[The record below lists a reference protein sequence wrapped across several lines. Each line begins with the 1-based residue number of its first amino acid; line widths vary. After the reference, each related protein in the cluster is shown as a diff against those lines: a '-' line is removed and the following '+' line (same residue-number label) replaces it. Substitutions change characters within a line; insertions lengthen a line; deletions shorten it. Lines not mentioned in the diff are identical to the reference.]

1 MKTKIEEILESK
13 NINLTDSQKEAVF
26 HEDGPALVLSVPGS
40 GKTTVVISRIG
51 NLILN
56 EKAKAEDILAI
67 TFSKASAGDMT
78 ERYNKIFG
86 DMNFGRVRFSTIHAL
101 GHWVVTSYN
110 RKFGVTQKIIESSE
124 VHQVIKTAYKEDTQ
138 EYLAE
143 DRLEGYVS
151 AMSYIKNRMLN
162 EDEISKYAEDIGLE
176 AFSHIYYEYERYK
189 KKNNLIDF
197 DDMLYKTVQIL
208 EQNEITRN
216 YLKNKYKYI
225 ILDEGQDTTPL
236 QYRIIE
242 LIVNSNKNV
251 YIVADDDQS
260 IYGWRGADS
269 SILLNIDNM
278 FPNTKLYN
286 MEQNFRS
293 NRNIINVAN
302 ALIKNNEMRYKKV
315 IQTAK
320 DNGNKVNVVSVY
332 SPQEQ
337 YKYVVDFLNK
347 ENKSAIL
354 YRNNFS
360 LMTIANYLRKNGVD
374 FYAAGYKSG
383 FFNHWIVSDI
393 LDIIKIM
400 LNRGDIEAFSRIY
413 YKINTYLNKSYIERI
428 KMKRE
433 SIKDV
438 FEFLNMRCSLKDYQE
453 DRIDEIEDIL
463 DFALKMSPN
472 KGIYYL
478 IGELGYRDYLEKKSE
493 MTGVNIDMYMGILDL
508 MMELVSS
515 ASKYEDVYLEIKQLN
530 DILVKSK
537 NNKTA
542 NVSLSTLH
550 SSKGLEFDDVF
561 LIDFNE
567 EVIPGMTK
575 EKAVEKDKMHEFEE
589 ARRLAYVGVTRAK
602 SNLHIITTDLRPNC
616 FINEM
621 SEYYLSINNID
632 GYLKNKNKK

>member
-13 NINLTDSQKEAVF
+13 NINLTKSQKEAVM

-56 EKAKAEDILAI
+56 KKAKAEDILAI
-67 TFSKASAGDMT
+67 TFSKASAVDMT

-110 RKFGVTQKIIESSE
+110 RKFGVNQKIIESSE
-124 VHQVIKTAYKEDTQ
+124 IHQVIKKAYNEDTQ

-151 AMSYIKNRMLN
+151 AMSYIKNRMLG
-162 EDEISKYAEDIGLE
+162 EDEISKYADDTGLE
-176 AFSHIYYEYERYK
+176 SFSYIYYEYEKYK

-208 EQNEITRN
+208 EQNEITRK
-216 YLKNKYKYI
+216 YLKDKYKYI

-242 LIVNSNKNV
+242 LIVNDSKNI

-269 SILLNIDNM
+269 SILLNIDKM

-293 NRNIINVAN
+293 SRNIINVAN
-302 ALIKNNEMRYKKV
+302 AIIKNNEKRYKKV

-332 SPQEQ
+332 SSQEQ
-337 YKYVVDFLNK
+337 YKYVVDFLNRD
-347 ENKSAIL
+347 NKSAIL

-360 LMTIANYLRKNGVD
+360 LMTIANYLRKNDID
-374 FYAAGYKSG
+374 FYAPGYKSG
-383 FFNHWIVSDI
+383 FFNHWIVSDV

-400 LNRGDIEAFSRIY
+400 LNRGDIDAFSKIY
-413 YKINTYLNKSYIERI
+413 YKINTYLNKSYIER
-428 KMKRE
+428 MKLKRD
-433 SIKDV
+433 SIKDI
-438 FEFLNMRCSLKDYQE
+438 FKFLNMRCSLKDYQE
-453 DRIDEIEDIL
+453 DRMDEIEDIL

-478 IGELGYRDYLEKKSE
+478 IGELGYRDYLEKKCE
-493 MTGVNIDMYMGILDL
+493 MTGVNVDMYMGILDL
-508 MMELVSS
+508 MIELVSS
-515 ASKYEDVYLEIKQLN
+515 VSKYEDVYLEMKGLN
-530 DILVKSK
+530 DVLIRSR
-537 NNKTA
+537 NNKLS
-542 NVSLSTLH
+542 NLSLSTLH

-575 EKAVEKDKMHEFEE
+575 EKAIEKDKMNEFEE

-602 SNLHIITTDLRPNC
+602 SNLHIITTDLSPNC
-616 FINEM
+616 FITEM
-621 SEYYLSINNID
+621 SEFYLSINKID
-632 GYLKNKNKK
+632 GYLKNKNK